1 MRRVARL
8 LVVVVMVAAACTARS
23 ADRRDVVIGALYP
36 TSGPQ
41 RVGGADEER
50 GVRLAVQWAN
60 EHGGVHGRRVRLES
74 EDARR
79 PEAVPSAMRA
89 LRDRGV
95 RIVIGSHGSATSA
108 AAATV
113 AGETGMLLWET
124 GAVGGDVP
132 ASSAGRNFF
141 RLAPMGA
148 NLGHDAIAFVRDE
161 LAPKLARPASRLR
174 YTVAFVDDPYG
185 RAVAGGALA
194 EVRRSGGTLA
204 ASLPYDAS
212 RTDLTTLARRIADAR
227 TDVLFAVSY
236 LDDGVALVRALA
248 AADVRPAVSIGT
260 SSSFCHPEFGRR
272 LGPLAVG
279 TFASDKPDQ
288 AHVRLDALGPEGR
301 RTLAWASARYR
312 RTYHTTMTAE
322 ALAGFANGY
331 GLLAHVLPAA
341 HAFDA
346 AAVARAALATKLP
359 RGALANGSGL
369 DLAPPGSPDP
379 GENRRA
385 AGVIWEWVAPGER
398 AVVWPAPFATHAI
411 EPLRAA

>member
-1 MRRVARL
+1 MAARD
-8 LVVVVMVAAACTARS
+8 T
-23 ADRRDVVIGALYP
+23 VVIGAIYP

-41 RVGGADEER
+41 RTGGTDEER
-50 GVRLAVQWAN
+50 GVRLAVEWAN
-60 EHGGVHGRRVRLES
+60 GHGGVRDRTVRLETA
-74 EDARR
+74 DAPR
-79 PEAVPSAMRA
+79 PEAVPSAMRD
-89 LRDRGV
+89 LRDRGA

-108 AAATV
+108 AAAEV
-113 AGETGMLLWET
+113 AGETGMMLWET
-124 GAVGGDVP
+124 GAVGGSTP
-132 ASSAGRNFF
+132 SATGGRSFF

-148 NLGHDAIAFVRDE
+148 NLGRNAIAFVRDE
-161 LAPKLARPASRLR
+161 LAPKLQPRAALR
-174 YTVAFVDDPYG
+174 YTVVFVDDPYG
-185 RAVAGGALA
+185 RAVGHGALT
-194 EVRRSGGTLA
+194 EVKGSGQTLA
-204 ASLPYDAS
+204 ASIPYDAHGA
-212 RTDLTTLARRIADAR
+212 DFAELARRIASAR

-236 LDDGVALVRALA
+236 LDDGVALVRALTDA
-248 AADVRPAVSIGT
+248 KVPLAVSIGT

-272 LGPLAVG
+272 LGRLAVG

-288 AHVRLDALGPEGR
+288 AHVRVDALAPEGR

-312 RTYHTTMTAE
+312 RHYHATMSAE

-331 GLLAHVLPAA
+331 SLLAHVLPSARS
-341 HAFDA
+341 FDP

-369 DLAPPGSPDP
+369 DLAPPGAPDQ